1 MIPPDEKS
9 RSESA
14 PYALTEDELLDDRY
28 DYEPEAFEQRYGAP
42 VMSRRSSAPSEGASA
57 DHGYLTPANL
67 VAFAIAMG
75 IGFWAVTSDV
85 FVSSTP
91 TVAGASNISST
102 TDVSSP
108 ANFSGAAGNGGG
120 GKIAALSIGEPPP
133 FPVTVQA
140 SQAVRHDHALII
152 SGRTE
157 AGARVAVK
165 SETVGVVETVAANK
179 GEPVV
184 KGDVLCSLQRGTR
197 DATLAEANAQLARA
211 RLDHDAS
218 TQVAEQGIATKLTLA
233 GNKASLDAAEA
244 AVRRAEIELGR
255 TRISAPFSG
264 IVEEQP
270 AKAGELLN
278 VGSVCAVLIAPDPLF
293 IVGAVTERE
302 VGRLRPRMDG
312 TAQLATGEKV
322 SGTIRFVGA
331 AAEPITRT
339 FRVEL
344 EVSNPDGRLRDGV
357 TATMR
362 IPLKG
367 EAAHRLPRSALT
379 LNDAGQLGVR
389 VIERGDTTQ
398 FRPVQ
403 VLSDERGGVWVGG
416 LPRDI
421 TVIVA
426 GQDFVTDGQ
435 RVGPVDRR
443 TSPRP

>member
-9 RSESA
+9 RSEST
-14 PYALTEDELLDDRY
+14 PYALTEDELLDDHY
-28 DYEPEAFEQRYGAP
+28 DYEPEPFEQRYGPP
-42 VMSRRSSAPSEGASA
+42 VTSRRSSVPLEGTSA
-57 DHGYLTPANL
+57 DYGYLNPANL

-85 FVSSTP
+85 FVSGTP
-91 TVAGASNISST
+91 TVPGPPNVSGT
-102 TDVSSP
+102 TDVSST
-108 ANFSGAAGNGGG
+108 ANVAGAAGHGGG
-120 GKIAALSIGEPPP
+120 GNLAALSIGEPPP

-140 SQAVRHDHALII
+140 SQAARHDQALIVP
-152 SGRTE
+152 GRTE

-218 TQVAEQGIATKLTLA
+218 TQVAEQSIATKLALA

-244 AVRRAEIELGR
+244 AVKKAEIELGR

-270 AKAGELLN
+270 AKGGELLT

-293 IVGAVTERE
+293 IVGAVTERD
-302 VGRLRPRMDG
+302 VGRLRQGMDG

-322 SGTIRFVGA
+322 SGTIRFVGT
-331 AAEPITRT
+331 AAEPTTRT

-389 VIERGDTTQ
+389 VIERGDTAQ